1 MNWFRSA
8 NRGLSFTRLA
18 TAAMLGLVVTVGLSR
33 ADEVTLSNGDKLTGK
48 VGLISGGV
56 MKFTSPFLGDLSIKL
71 ANVKSYSTDTPA
83 TLRMKD
89 GQIVKGTIQ
98 HGDAKQI
105 ETTDGNSIPAV
116 EVVRVNPPPA
126 AWTGSVVASGALNR
140 GNTNTESLG
149 VSANAGLRRDLPGIN
164 DRLSLQGSYNFV
176 RSGRGSSGMDTAD
189 NAGASVSYDDF
200 FSEKFY
206 GYADAGYF
214 HDRIASLNYRL
225 SPGIGAGYQWFEQK
239 DFNLSTEGGVSYL
252 YQDYQ
257 NASISQDAALRLS
270 YHVDKALNDKV
281 SVFNNFEYL
290 VPLELSE
297 TNRYVMTADAGVH
310 ADFTKN
316 FFSEFKVVYHRND
329 HPPVGSLKDDLAFLL
344 GVGWKF

>member
-1 MNWFRSA
+1 
-8 NRGLSFTRLA
+8 
-18 TAAMLGLVVTVGLSR
+18 
-33 ADEVTLSNGDKLTGK
+33 
-48 VGLISGGV
+48 
-56 MKFTSPFLGDLSIKL
+56 
-71 ANVKSYSTDTPA
+71 
-83 TLRMKD
+83 
-89 GQIVKGTIQ
+89 
-98 HGDAKQI
+98 
-105 ETTDGNSIPAV
+105 
-116 EVVRVNPPPA
+116 
-126 AWTGSVVASGALNR
+126 
-140 GNTNTESLG
+140 
-149 VSANAGLRRDLPGIN
+149 
-164 DRLSLQGSYNFV
+164 
-176 RSGRGSSGMDTAD
+176 MDTAD